1 LDEISEA
8 PEIGFPKIWRM
19 DTYSYRRMPPY
30 FECSYNSRTC
40 GNGIDFIGALI
51 DAEPQ
56 SRVIDWLS
64 AWPVHL
70 VLSCVDGMKL
80 ETAGG
85 GFHARPSRSPELDHE
100 IKMKRERR
108 KRDESD
114 KNRSWRGTP

>member
-1 LDEISEA
+1 MAYGHLQLSADA
-8 PEIGFPKIWRM
+8 A
-19 DTYSYRRMPPY
+19 Y

-70 VLSCVDGMKL
+70 VL
-80 ETAGG
+80 
-85 GFHARPSRSPELDHE
+85 EL
-100 IKMKRERR
+100 R
-108 KRDESD
+108 
-114 KNRSWRGTP
+114 